1 MRPRHSWDGE
11 EFDAVVRA
19 HRSSVF
25 RFVLSRLRDR
35 DAADIVTQD
44 CFLKAWATRARFRK
58 ECSTH
63 TWLMQIAINLVR
75 DRARN
80 RRTGFWNRTQG
91 TEVASEQVASGIG
104 TRQCSPECRVLRRE
118 EVDAVWRA
126 AGRLSKRQ
134 RTVFVLRFASEM
146 DLLEIAAVT
155 GMKEGTV
162 KTHLFRALRS
172 VREQLRAT

>member
-1 MRPRHSWDGE
+1 MRVRHCWDGE

-80 RRTGFWNRTQG
+80 RRIGFWNRAQG
-91 TEVASEQVASGIG
+91 LAVSSEQAAGGIG
-104 TRQCSPECRVLRRE
+104 ARQCSPECRVLRRE
-118 EVDAVWRA
+118 QVDAVWRA

-134 RTVFVLRFASEM
+134 RTVFVLRFAEEM
-146 DLLEIAAVT
+146 DVLEIAGVT

-162 KTHLFRALRS
+162 KTHLFRALRA
-172 VREQLRAT
+172 VREQLRAV

>member
-1 MRPRHSWDGE
+1 VRARHNWDGD

-35 DAADIVTQD
+35 DAAEIVTQD

-75 DRARN
+75 DRERN
-80 RRTGFWNRTQG
+80 RRIAFWNRAQG
-91 TEVASEQVASGIG
+91 LERSSEQAAGGSGA
-104 TRQCSPECRVLRRE
+104 RQCSPECRVLRRE
-118 EVDAVWRA
+118 QLDAVWRA

-134 RTVFVLRFASEM
+134 HTVFVLRFAKEM
-146 DLLEIAAVT
+146 DVLEIAAVT

-162 KTHLFRALRS
+162 KTHLFRALRA
-172 VREQLRAT
+172 VREQLRSA